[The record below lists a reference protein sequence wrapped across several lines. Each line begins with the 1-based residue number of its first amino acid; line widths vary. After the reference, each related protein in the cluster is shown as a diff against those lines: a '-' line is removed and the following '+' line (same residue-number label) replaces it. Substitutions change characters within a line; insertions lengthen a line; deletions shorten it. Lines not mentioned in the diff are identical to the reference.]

1 VKVFL
6 THGGL
11 MGTIEAVHSGVPM
24 VGIPLFGDQE
34 VNIRSYVS
42 EGFAVKLHFNSITKE
57 SVLQALK
64 TVLYEPR
71 WDSVFVRVQYLQTVR
86 FINDAVSDVNII

>member
-1 VKVFL
+1 
-6 THGGL
+6 

-57 SVLQALK
+57 SILQALK
-64 TVLYEPR
+64 TVLYDKR
-71 WDSVFVRVQYLQTVR
+71 
-86 FINDAVSDVNII
+86 

>member
-1 VKVFL
+1 MSIRLIVPGVLYRLSGHRNVKAFL

-34 VNIRSYVS
+34 GNVLSYVS
-42 EGFAVKLHFNSITKE
+42 EGFAVTLHFNSITKE
-57 SVLQALK
+57 SVLQALR
-64 TVLYEPR
+64 TVL
-71 WDSVFVRVQYLQTVR
+71 
-86 FINDAVSDVNII
+86 NDKR

>member
-1 VKVFL
+1 
-6 THGGL
+6 

-34 VNIRSYVS
+34 VNMQSYVS
-42 EGFAVKLHFNSITKE
+42 EGFAVKLHFNSISKE
-57 SVLQALK
+57 TVLQALK

-71 WDSVFVRVQYLQTVR
+71 
-86 FINDAVSDVNII
+86 

>member
-1 VKVFL
+1 MTLIAPKFLVCLSGHRNVKVFL

-42 EGFAVKLHFNSITKE
+42 EGFAVKLNFNNITKE
-57 SVLQALK
+57 SVLQALR
-64 TVLYEPR
+64 TVLH
-71 WDSVFVRVQYLQTVR
+71 DKK
-86 FINDAVSDVNII
+86 

>member
-1 VKVFL
+1 MTLIVPEVLYCLSGHRNVKVFL

-57 SVLQALK
+57 SVLQALR
-64 TVLYEPR
+64 TVLHDTR
-71 WDSVFVRVQYLQTVR
+71 WE
-86 FINDAVSDVNII
+86 SDVTLISS

>member
-1 VKVFL
+1 VKLFL

-11 MGTIEAVHSGVPM
+11 MGTVEAVHSGVPM

-42 EGFAVKLHFNSITKE
+42 EGFAVKLHFNNITKG
-57 SVLQALK
+57 SVLQALR
-64 TVLYEPR
+64 TVLH
-71 WDSVFVRVQYLQTVR
+71 DKK
-86 FINDAVSDVNII
+86 